1 MYIRNGNFVEV
12 TIFYCSLSTN
22 IFLIPLIKSLI

>member
-12 TIFYCSLSTN
+12 TISCCSPSTN